1 MSGWIQAAL
10 QQNTVVVQVPEWFT
24 YYDQVEENTN
34 KEKFRKISQ
43 FFMNNLANN
52 VVFGVLEVVILELD
66 KAYDDIRDFK
76 SPIWYLQEDA
86 YIPQNWAG
94 KKFK

>member
-1 MSGWIQAAL
+1 
-10 QQNTVVVQVPEWFT
+10 
-24 YYDQVEENTN
+24 
-34 KEKFRKISQ
+34 
-43 FFMNNLANN
+43 MNNLVNN
-52 VVFGVLEVVILELD
+52 VVFEVLEVVILELD

-94 KKFK
+94 KKLK

>member
-1 MSGWIQAAL
+1 
-10 QQNTVVVQVPEWFT
+10 
-24 YYDQVEENTN
+24 
-34 KEKFRKISQ
+34 
-43 FFMNNLANN
+43 MNNLVNN

-66 KAYDDIRDFK
+66 NAYDDIRDFK

-94 KKFK
+94 KKLK

>member
-1 MSGWIQAAL
+1 
-10 QQNTVVVQVPEWFT
+10 
-24 YYDQVEENTN
+24 
-34 KEKFRKISQ
+34 
-43 FFMNNLANN
+43 MNNLVNN

-66 KAYDDIRDFK
+66 EAYDGMRDFK

-94 KKFK
+94 KKMKVLTLQ